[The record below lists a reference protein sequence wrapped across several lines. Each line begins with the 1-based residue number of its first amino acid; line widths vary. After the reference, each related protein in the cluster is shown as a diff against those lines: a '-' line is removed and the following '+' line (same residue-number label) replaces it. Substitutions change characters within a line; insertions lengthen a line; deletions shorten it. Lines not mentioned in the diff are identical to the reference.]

1 MTDRQVIPYIFHPG
15 LSTAEAVTDISGR
28 GVGMD
33 IVKSRIENLNG
44 SLDVRSELGQG
55 TTFTI
60 RLPLTL
66 AIMPVLL
73 VHSGGE
79 AYAIPLDHLNEIVEV
94 SPRRCIVCM
103 AGARSKCGDVCI
115 ALVGLDELF
124 DRPKSEESANGKSI
138 VVVVSD
144 GEATIG
150 LVVDQLL
157 GMQEAVLK
165 SLERNYRPV
174 SGLSGASILGDG
186 RVSLILD
193 VDTLIDMAARQAE
206 QTVVA

>member
-1 MTDRQVIPYIFHPG
+1 MC
-15 LSTAEAVTDISGR
+15 TAGGTIEVRGR
-28 GVGMD
+28 
-33 IVKSRIENLNG
+33 
-44 SLDVRSELGQG
+44 
-55 TTFTI
+55 
-60 RLPLTL
+60 
-66 AIMPVLL
+66 LL
-73 VHSGGE
+73 
-79 AYAIPLDHLNEIVEV
+79 
-94 SPRRCIVCM
+94 
-103 AGARSKCGDVCI
+103 

-157 GMQEAVLK
+157 GMQEAVLE

-186 RVSLILD
+186 RVSLILEW
-193 VDTLIDMAARQAE
+193 IP
-206 QTVVA
+206 